1 MSSSDVSSSEV
12 TRSKFGAAII
22 LVWGGLSY
30 LQWATQWRYEYG
42 SGSQLLWSTYGGT
55 DFIRALRPRAFFAA
69 GPAGVGVFGGVENL
83 VIGKIVNF
91 FNFSWPREIAPLAL
105 VTLLVAV
112 VAGLSLLSNP
122 PIKKEHL
129 RAIAAAGALL
139 HPVLYVIQAFPLWDW
154 YNDSLDLARVA
165 YFVPALI
172 LTSALPIA
180 GAVLI
185 APSSI
190 LKRVRRATNN

>member
-1 MSSSDVSSSEV
+1 MWNS
-12 TRSKFGAAII
+12 
-22 LVWGGLSY
+22 GLG
-30 LQWATQWRYEYG
+30 E
-42 SGSQLLWSTYGGT
+42 GSQLLWSTYGWRN
-55 DFIRALRPRAFFAA
+55 FFNALRPRAFFEA
-69 GPAGVGVFGGVENL
+69 GPAGGGVLGGVENL
-83 VIGKIVNF
+83 VVGKVVYF

-112 VAGLSLLSNP
+112 SAGLSLLPNP

-154 YNDSLDLARVA
+154 YNEFSLDLARVA

-172 LTSALPIA
+172 LTSALPVA

-185 APSSI
+185 VPSSI
-190 LKRVRRATNN
+190 LKRVSRATSN